1 MDKQTNFCIL
11 VIYWADIC
19 YFGMKMLLYT
29 SGYQESVAETLLKVK
44 VKQLQLVKRNLVVC
58 LMFDE
63 VHLKNDISYCNAED
77 RIIGKHMHIPQ
88 TYCAQW
94 GEWEFESGSHTNPH
108 IIQFFGT
115 WKKFTFCSIYE

>member
-1 MDKQTNFCIL
+1 
-11 VIYWADIC
+11 
-19 YFGMKMLLYT
+19 MKMLLYT

-63 VHLKNDISYCNAED
+63 VHLKKDISYCNAED
-77 RIIGKHMHIPQ
+77 RIIGKHIHIPQ

-94 GEWEFESGSHTNPH
+94 G
-108 IIQFFGT
+108 
-115 WKKFTFCSIYE
+115 K